1 MEDPTSEALRDRIM
15 RDLRPLQPPRQ
26 RRNQIYNKLLA
37 SSGLDSIHIAP
48 LTLPAVSAF
57 AVLSRLD
64 PPANRPSPCSKAPRL
79 RRTGSHRFSREAV
92 AREKRDHPSEGMKGI
107 SPRSVMNRLSARA
120 GLPDVECMS
129 PLNALDSNLARTNRE
144 RQPHPRRVRQLH
156 KLRPGSG
163 HRIQRTRLPGRPE
176 GVRRTLRANRRSP
189 ALRLPHRRERRHRSR
204 RPTTQ
209 GIRDSENG
217 MRAMEKPL
225 RISERDKNN
234 FRMEIRDFFEDLKR
248 RGVPVR
254 LLHRA
259 AHPRVH
265 RNQAIP

>member
-1 MEDPTSEALRDRIM
+1 MLE
-15 RDLRPLQPPRQ
+15 
-26 RRNQIYNKLLA
+26 KLHA
-37 SSGLDSIHIAP
+37 YDGQE
-48 LTLPAVSAF
+48 V
-57 AVLSRLD
+57 
-64 PPANRPSPCSKAPRL
+64 
-79 RRTGSHRFSREAV
+79 TGFSREAV

-209 GIRDSENG
+209 GIPRQRKRHESHG
-217 MRAMEKPL
+217 KAPPYL
-225 RISERDKNN
+225 R
-234 FRMEIRDFFEDLKR
+234 KR
-248 RGVPVR
+248 
-254 LLHRA
+254 
-259 AHPRVH
+259 
-265 RNQAIP
+265 